1 MRLISGEML
10 FGRKRGEQAKFT
22 EVTEMKYQTIAEPEI
37 RLELQDHEWEF
48 TYTDHDRQI
57 ARAIVID
64 DSGYFYFVRAIR
76 DDDFGKATLIE
87 TSGGGVEPGEE
98 LTEAIKRELKE
109 ELGIETEILCKIG
122 VVSDYYNHIHRH
134 NINNYFLCKVS
145 SFGEKNLTQDEIEIY
160 HLSTLKLTFD
170 EAVREYETC
179 AETKLGRLIA
189 NRELPILQRAKQ
201 ILDASER

>member
-1 MRLISGEML
+1 VRLISGETL
-10 FGRKRGEQAKFT
+10 FRAQLRGKKLT
-22 EVTEMKYQTIAEPEI
+22 EVTEMEYKVKTAEPEI

-57 ARAIVID
+57 ARAIVVD

-134 NINNYFLCKVS
+134 NINHYYLCKVA
-145 SFGEKNLTQDEIEIY
+145 SFGEKHLTQEEIEIY

-179 AETKLGRLIA
+179 AETRLGRLIA

-201 ILDASER
+201 ILDAGEI